1 MVIARLT
8 FPLICLVI
16 WYALVYAFGQWYDSQ
31 WQGSGMGSDMGL
43 MAVRR
48 VREHIQ
54 ERLVGHQQ
62 EVCGLKWS
70 PSGNQLASGGNDNL
84 LHIWQQGQERPLH
97 TLTAHQAAVK
107 ALAWCP
113 FQSNLLATGGGTADR
128 SIKFWNTHTGALL
141 NSIDTGSQVSVPYT
155 LVLHCLARGTIRSEM
170 IYFRLKEL
178 FITKKSVAD
187 LRPLRTSVL
196 TDMCGVPGVR
206 AAVEQAR
213 AGDPLQPRLQPE
225 PALPLEVPLHDQG
238 RRVLGTPLDLYQP
251 RTFTLV
257 CQSLSYQF
265 V

>member
-1 MVIARLT
+1 MGPPLLIPQPVVRERHLQFSDWWVLT
-8 FPLICLVI
+8 VC
-16 WYALVYAFGQWYDSQ
+16 
-31 WQGSGMGSDMGL
+31 
-43 MAVRR
+43 R

-141 NSIDTGSQVSVPYT
+141 NSIDTGSQVRAPHT
-155 LVLHCLARGTIRSEM
+155 LDNYC
-170 IYFRLKEL
+170 
-178 FITKKSVAD
+178 
-187 LRPLRTSVL
+187 
-196 TDMCGVPGVR
+196 
-206 AAVEQAR
+206 
-213 AGDPLQPRLQPE
+213 
-225 PALPLEVPLHDQG
+225 
-238 RRVLGTPLDLYQP
+238 
-251 RTFTLV
+251 
-257 CQSLSYQF
+257 
-265 V
+265 